1 MTEITYI
8 VNHPVKL
15 SDHFDIPMDQ
25 SKWDGISYEKKGDNT
40 VPVRDRI
47 IHFKNLLIPKTNYA
61 QQYCT
66 SGLYLM
72 FFNDFKKY
80 YVGIACKLAKGPEGI
95 LTRISKH
102 RTKATATYHQG
113 GKSVNHTEQKPYGWQ
128 SLAKARFKKYGNKD
142 KLDDCYLVTLSPKD
156 YNNIKDYE
164 DETKKFCYLEK
175 ELSQNTNKEFNS
187 LLKNI
192 PGSGVSNEW
201 NSINKQDNGTEHKYK
216 FVSN

>member
-1 MTEITYI
+1 MSEITYI
-8 VNHPVKL
+8 VNQPVKL

-25 SKWDGISYEKKGDNT
+25 SKWDGSSYEEKGDNT

-80 YVGIACKLAKGPEGI
+80 YVGIACKLAKEPEGI
-95 LTRISKH
+95 LTRLRKH
-102 RTKATATYHQG
+102 RTKATATYHEG
-113 GKSVNHTEQKPYGWQ
+113 GKGVNHTEQKPYGWQ
-128 SLAKARFKKYGNKD
+128 SLAKARYKQYGNED

-164 DETKKFCYLEK
+164 DETKKFIFLEK
-175 ELSQNTNKEFNS
+175 ELSHNTNKEFKL

-192 PGSGVSNEW
+192 PDSGFSNEW
-201 NSINKQDNGTEHKYK
+201 KSINKKDKGTEHKYK

>member
-15 SDHFDIPMDQ
+15 IDHFDIPIDQ
-25 SKWDGISYEKKGDNT
+25 SKWDGSSYEEKGSNT

-61 QQYCT
+61 EQYCT

-80 YVGIACKLAKGPEGI
+80 YVGIACKLARTPEGT
-95 LTRISKH
+95 LKRIRKH
-102 RTKATATYHQG
+102 RAKATATYQITE
-113 GKSVNHTEQKPYGWQ
+113 SIDHTEEEPYGWQ
-128 SLAKARFKKYGNKD
+128 SLAKARYKKYGNED
-142 KLDDCYLVTLSPKD
+142 KLNDCYLVTLSPKD
-156 YNNIKDYE
+156 YNNINDYP
-164 DETKKFCYLEK
+164 DEKKKFFYLEK
-175 ELSQNTNKEFNS
+175 ELSQNTNKEFKL

-201 NSINKQDNGTEHKYK
+201 ASINSTSKGTEHKYK
-216 FVSN
+216 FISN

>member
-15 SDHFDIPMDQ
+15 IDHFDIPMDQ
-25 SKWDGISYEKKGDNT
+25 SKWDGSSYEEKGDNT

-80 YVGIACKLAKGPEGI
+80 YVGIACKLAEKPEGI
-95 LTRISKH
+95 LRRIRKH
-102 RTKATATYHQG
+102 RAKATATYQITQ
-113 GKSVNHTEQKPYGWQ
+113 SINHTEKEPYGWQ
-128 SLAKARFKKYGNKD
+128 SLAKARYKKYGNED
-142 KLDDCYLVTLSPKD
+142 KLNDCYLVTLSPKD
-156 YNNIKDYE
+156 YNNINDYP
-164 DETKKFCYLEK
+164 DEKKKFFYLEK
-175 ELSQNTNKEFNS
+175 ELSQNTNKEFKS
-187 LLKNI
+187 LLKVI
-192 PGSGVSNEW
+192 PGSGDSNEW
-201 NSINKQDNGTEHKYK
+201 ASINSTSKGTEHKYK
-216 FVSN
+216 FASN

>member
-15 SDHFDIPMDQ
+15 IDHFDIPMDQ
-25 SKWDGISYEKKGDNT
+25 SKWDGSSYEEKVDNT

-80 YVGIACKLAKGPEGI
+80 YVGIACKLASTPEGI
-95 LTRISKH
+95 LRRITKH
-102 RTKATATYHQG
+102 RAKATATYQITQ
-113 GKSVNHTEQKPYGWQ
+113 SIDHTEKEPYGWQ
-128 SLAKARFKKYGNKD
+128 SLAKARYKKYGNED
-142 KLDDCYLVTLSPKD
+142 KLNDCYLVTLSPKD
-156 YNNIKDYE
+156 YNNINDYP
-164 DETKKFCYLEK
+164 DEKKKFFYLEK
-175 ELSQNTNKEFNS
+175 ELSQNTNKEFKS
-187 LLKNI
+187 LLKVI
-192 PGSGVSNEW
+192 PGSGDSNEW
-201 NSINKQDNGTEHKYK
+201 ASINSTSKGTEHKYK

>member
-15 SDHFDIPMDQ
+15 IDHFDIPMDQ
-25 SKWDGISYEKKGDNT
+25 SKWDGSSYEEKVDNT

-80 YVGIACKLAKGPEGI
+80 YVGIACKLAEKPEGI
-95 LTRISKH
+95 LRRIRKH
-102 RTKATATYHQG
+102 RAKATATYQITQ
-113 GKSVNHTEQKPYGWQ
+113 SINHTEKEPYGWQ
-128 SLAKARFKKYGNKD
+128 SLAKARYKKYGNED
-142 KLDDCYLVTLSPKD
+142 KLNDCYLVTLSPKD
-156 YNNIKDYE
+156 YNNINDYP
-164 DETKKFCYLEK
+164 DEKKKFFYLEK
-175 ELSQNTNKEFNS
+175 ELSQNTNKEFKS
-187 LLKNI
+187 LLKVI
-192 PGSGVSNEW
+192 PGSGDSNEW
-201 NSINKQDNGTEHKYK
+201 ASINSTSKGTEHKYK

>member
-15 SDHFDIPMDQ
+15 SDHFDVPMDQ

-47 IHFKNLLIPKTNYA
+47 IHFKNLLIPKTNYD

-80 YVGIACKLAKGPEGI
+80 YVGIACKLAKKPEGI
-95 LTRISKH
+95 LKRIRKH
-102 RTKATATYHQG
+102 RAKATATYQITE
-113 GKSVNHTEQKPYGWQ
+113 SIDHTEEEPYGWR
-128 SLAKARFKKYGNKD
+128 SLAKARYKKYSNED

-156 YNNIKDYE
+156 YNNINDYP
-164 DETKKFCYLEK
+164 DEKKKFFYLEK
-175 ELSQNTNKEFNS
+175 ELSQNTNKEFKS
-187 LLKNI
+187 LLKVI
-192 PGSGVSNEW
+192 PGSGVSDEW
-201 NSINKQDNGTEHKYK
+201 ASINSTSKGTEHKYK
-216 FVSN
+216 FISN

>member
-8 VNHPVKL
+8 VNQPVKL

-25 SKWDGISYEKKGDNT
+25 SKWDGSSYERKGDNT

-80 YVGIACKLAKGPEGI
+80 YVGIACKLASTPEGI
-95 LTRISKH
+95 LRRITKH
-102 RTKATATYHQG
+102 RAKATATYQITQ
-113 GKSVNHTEQKPYGWQ
+113 SIDHTEEDPYGWQ
-128 SLAKARFKKYGNKD
+128 SLAKARFKKYGNED
-142 KLDDCYLVTLSPKD
+142 KLDDSYLVTLSPKD
-156 YNNIKDYE
+156 YNNINDYP
-164 DETKKFCYLEK
+164 DEKKKFFYLEK
-175 ELSQNTNKEFNS
+175 ELSQNTNKEFKS
-187 LLKNI
+187 LLKLI
-192 PGSGVSNEW
+192 PGSGDSNEW
-201 NSINKQDNGTEHKYK
+201 ASINSTSKGTEHKYK
-216 FVSN
+216 FASN

>member
-15 SDHFDIPMDQ
+15 IDHFDIPMDQ
-25 SKWDGISYEKKGDNT
+25 SKWDGSSYEEKGDNT

-80 YVGIACKLAKGPEGI
+80 YVGIACKLAEKPEGI
-95 LTRISKH
+95 LRRIRKH
-102 RTKATATYHQG
+102 RAKATATYQITQ
-113 GKSVNHTEQKPYGWQ
+113 SINHTEKEPYGWQ
-128 SLAKARFKKYGNKD
+128 SLAKARYKKYGNED
-142 KLDDCYLVTLSPKD
+142 KLNDCYLVTLSPKD
-156 YNNIKDYE
+156 YNNINDYP
-164 DETKKFCYLEK
+164 DEKKKFFYLEK
-175 ELSQNTNKEFNS
+175 ELSQNTNKEFKS
-187 LLKNI
+187 LLKVI
-192 PGSGVSNEW
+192 PGSGDSNEW
-201 NSINKQDNGTEHKYK
+201 ASINSTSKGTEHKYK
-216 FVSN
+216 FALN

>member
-1 MTEITYI
+1 
-8 VNHPVKL
+8 
-15 SDHFDIPMDQ
+15 MDQ
-25 SKWDGISYEKKGDNT
+25 IMKKKGGNT

-61 QQYCT
+61 QQYCAA
-66 SGLYLM
+66 GLYLM

-80 YVGIACKLAKGPEGI
+80 YVGIACKLADEPEGI
-95 LTRISKH
+95 LKRIRKH
-102 RTKATATYHQG
+102 RAKATATYQITE
-113 GKSVNHTEQKPYGWQ
+113 SINHTEKEPYGWR
-128 SLAKARFKKYGNKD
+128 SLAKARYKKYGNED

-187 LLKNI
+187 LLKVI
-192 PGSGVSNEW
+192 PGSGFSNEW
-201 NSINKQDNGTEHKYK
+201 KSINSTSMGTEHKYK
-216 FVSN
+216 FISN

>member
-8 VNHPVKL
+8 VNQPVKL

-25 SKWDGISYEKKGDNT
+25 SKWDGSSYERKGDNT

-80 YVGIACKLAKGPEGI
+80 YVGIACKLAKEPEGI
-95 LTRISKH
+95 LTRLRKH
-102 RTKATATYHQG
+102 RTKATATYHEG

-128 SLAKARFKKYGNKD
+128 SLAKARYKQYGNED

-164 DETKKFCYLEK
+164 DETKKFIFLEK
-175 ELSQNTNKEFNS
+175 ELSHNTNKEFKL

-192 PGSGVSNEW
+192 PDSGFSNEW
-201 NSINKQDNGTEHKYK
+201 NSINKKDKGTEHKYK
-216 FVSN
+216 FASN

>member
-15 SDHFDIPMDQ
+15 IDHFDILMDQ
-25 SKWDGISYEKKGDNT
+25 SKWDGSSYEEKGDNT

-80 YVGIACKLAKGPEGI
+80 YVGIACKLAEKPEGI
-95 LTRISKH
+95 LRRIRKH
-102 RTKATATYHQG
+102 RAKATATYQITQ
-113 GKSVNHTEQKPYGWQ
+113 SIDHTEKEPYGWQ
-128 SLAKARFKKYGNKD
+128 SLAKARYKKYGNED
-142 KLDDCYLVTLSPKD
+142 KLNDCYLVTLSPKD
-156 YNNIKDYE
+156 YNNINDYP
-164 DETKKFCYLEK
+164 DEKKKFFYLEK
-175 ELSQNTNKEFNS
+175 ELSQNTNKEFKS
-187 LLKNI
+187 LLKVI
-192 PGSGVSNEW
+192 PGSGDSNEW
-201 NSINKQDNGTEHKYK
+201 ASINSTSKGTEHKYK
-216 FVSN
+216 FASN

>member
-15 SDHFDIPMDQ
+15 IDHFDIPMDQ
-25 SKWDGISYEKKGDNT
+25 SKWDGSSYEEKGDNT

-80 YVGIACKLAKGPEGI
+80 YVGIACNLAEKPEGI
-95 LTRISKH
+95 LRRIREH
-102 RTKATATYHQG
+102 RAKATATYQITQ
-113 GKSVNHTEQKPYGWQ
+113 SIDHTEKEPYGWQ
-128 SLAKARFKKYGNKD
+128 SLAKARYKKYGNED
-142 KLDDCYLVTLSPKD
+142 KLNDCYLVTLSPKD
-156 YNNIKDYE
+156 YNNINDYP
-164 DETKKFCYLEK
+164 DEKKKFFYLGK
-175 ELSQNTNKEFNS
+175 ELSQNTNKEFKS
-187 LLKNI
+187 L
-192 PGSGVSNEW
+192 
-201 NSINKQDNGTEHKYK
+201 
-216 FVSN
+216 